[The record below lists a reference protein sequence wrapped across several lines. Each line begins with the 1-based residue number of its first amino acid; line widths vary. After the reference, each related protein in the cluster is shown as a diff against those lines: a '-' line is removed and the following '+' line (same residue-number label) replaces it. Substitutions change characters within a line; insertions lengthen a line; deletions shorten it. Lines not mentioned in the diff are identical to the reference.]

1 MSQKFTV
8 DDIKG
13 YNEQA
18 ITPSQVVEMHKV
30 VEKARDSEKPF
41 LVNNNDQ
48 LSIIGDPNDTEKE
61 TISSIKMRF
70 CFGKDEFEKIP
81 EDAQVVG
88 NKVYLTREFKD
99 VEINPNDCLRS
110 GYSLMKLMPFFHDVD
125 KLTEKMNKKIASI
138 DKNDTNY
145 QKKVDDITNDYGVE
159 VIRLIAWSNDD
170 VRKALN
176 EFVASVLGIDDTLK
190 DKMDSYYVFTCF
202 YQIIDKNPNIL
213 NEFEVLFG

>member
-99 VEINPNDCLRS
+99 VLS
-110 GYSLMKLMPFFHDVD
+110 
-125 KLTEKMNKKIASI
+125 
-138 DKNDTNY
+138 
-145 QKKVDDITNDYGVE
+145 
-159 VIRLIAWSNDD
+159 
-170 VRKALN
+170 
-176 EFVASVLGIDDTLK
+176 
-190 DKMDSYYVFTCF
+190 
-202 YQIIDKNPNIL
+202 
-213 NEFEVLFG
+213 